1 MMVIY
6 LQANMLG
13 NTKVGKSFELQNV
26 SPVDDDKPTKRCY
39 RNTRTDN
46 ALSHEYR
53 GPKNI
58 TEKHLWHNS
67 FGLKS
72 YLKSGHTRS
81 FSMYVAL
88 TVSMRIWK
96 VQQQQKS

>member
-1 MMVIY
+1 MMI
-6 LQANMLG
+6 NPI
-13 NTKVGKSFELQNV
+13 E
-26 SPVDDDKPTKRCY
+26 RCY

-46 ALSHEYR
+46 ALSQEYS

-72 YLKSGHTRS
+72 CLKPGHTRS
-81 FSMYVAL
+81 FSTNVAP
-88 TVSMRIWK
+88 TVSIKIWK
-96 VQQQQKS
+96 VQQQKNPDS